1 MKDMAIT
8 INKNITSFMDI
19 TDGSTSF
26 DCEDLT
32 NNGLYMI
39 FIGYLYP
46 MLSPTI
52 RAYMKDTL
60 VTIKNVGKVTG
71 QVVSLTEFGFSKLQ
85 GIKSNEDMIKFIER
99 VCKNKDLNVLP
110 EQIMDCA
117 WSFSGDT
124 DNGKKEN
131 MEQSWK
137 KLLNELDRI
146 HDLNIMNRTTE
157 HRP

>member
-1 MKDMAIT
+1 ME
-8 INKNITSFMDI
+8 NITSFMDI

>member
-1 MKDMAIT
+1 ME
-8 INKNITSFMDI
+8 NITSFMDI

-146 HDLNIMNRTTE
+146 HDLNIMNRTTV

>member
-1 MKDMAIT
+1 ME
-8 INKNITSFMDI
+8 NITSFMDI

-85 GIKSNEDMIKFIER
+85 GIKSNEDMVDFIGR

>member
-1 MKDMAIT
+1 ME
-8 INKNITSFMDI
+8 NITSFMDI

-52 RAYMKDTL
+52 RAYIKDTL

-85 GIKSNEDMIKFIER
+85 GIKSNKDMVDFISR
-99 VCKNKDLNVLP
+99 VCKNKDLNVLQN
-110 EQIMDCA
+110 QIIDCA

-137 KLLNELDRI
+137 KLLNDLDRF
-146 HDLNIMNRTTE
+146 HDLNIRDRTTV

>member
-1 MKDMAIT
+1 ME
-8 INKNITSFMDI
+8 NITNFI
-19 TDGSTSF
+19 ENVDGSTTGF

-46 MLSPTI
+46 MLSPTL
-52 RAYMKDTL
+52 RSYMKDIV
-60 VTIKNVGKVTG
+60 VTIKNVGKVSG

-85 GIKSNEDMIKFIER
+85 GIKSNEEMINFIER

-110 EQIMDCA
+110 KQILNCA

-124 DNGKKEN
+124 DGGKREN
-131 MEQSWK
+131 TEQSWN
-137 KLLNELDRI
+137 KLLNELDKL
-146 HDLNIMNRTTE
+146 HQLNIMDKTTN
-157 HRP
+157 HRA